1 MVLSEEVLRRVDF
14 IDYDMAMEYCAGMP
28 ELICDAISD
37 YIGPDARYDELMSF
51 FEEKNWDEYR
61 VCIHAVK
68 SSSLL
73 IGICDLYEHAKALES
88 AIKDGNM
95 QYVFDHH
102 EEVLKEYGDV
112 LSTLRSLVN
121 G

>member
-1 MVLSEEVLRRVDF
+1 MALSEELLRSIDF
-14 IDYDMAMEYCAGMP
+14 IDYDKAMEYCAGMP
-28 ELICDAISD
+28 ELLSDAISD
-37 YIGPDARYDELMSF
+37 YTGTDSRYNELLRF

-73 IGICDLYEHAKALES
+73 IGIGNLYEHAKALES
-88 AIKDGNM
+88 AVRENNI

-102 EEVLKEYGDV
+102 EEVMAEYKNVLDV
-112 LSTLRSLVN
+112 LTNLSK
-121 G
+121 